1 MLKKF
6 FIVALCL
13 FSFTVYAQEKFG
25 HVNTMELFGA
35 MPEKIAAEGQ
45 LDKLSKQYESD
56 LANMQQEYQKKYND
70 FIAAQDTLP
79 ENIKVRRMTEIQ
91 ELMQRIENWQQG
103 AYQDIQKK
111 SQELQAPI
119 AEKMRKA
126 IQAVGE
132 ENGLIYIYDASNP
145 AFLYISSKSIDVMSM
160 VKKKLG
166 IN

>member
-1 MLKKF
+1 
-6 FIVALCL
+6 
-13 FSFTVYAQEKFG
+13 
-25 HVNTMELFGA
+25 
-35 MPEKIAAEGQ
+35 
-45 LDKLSKQYESD
+45 
-56 LANMQQEYQKKYND
+56 
-70 FIAAQDTLP
+70 
-79 ENIKVRRMTEIQ
+79 
-91 ELMQRIENWQQG
+91 
-103 AYQDIQKK
+103 

-126 IQAVGE
+126 IQEVGE